1 MNCRH
6 CKAKLSLKLVDLG
19 YAPLSN
25 AYLRQEDLNA
35 LENYYPLRVNVCSTC
50 WLVQA
55 EDYSR
60 PTEIFNDGYAYFSSV
75 SKSWMQHAKDFSIKA
90 IEKLELSK
98 SSFVIEIASNDGY
111 LLKNFVEAGIPC
123 MGIEPTQSTA
133 AVAKKIGVKTIVEF
147 FGKQLALR
155 LKKEKKL
162 ADLIIGNNVYAHVP
176 DINDFTSGM
185 KVLLKKEG
193 VIVLEFPHVLN
204 LIELMQFDT
213 IYHEHFSY
221 LSLFTVS
228 KIFQKHGLRVWN
240 VETIPTHGGSLRVYG
255 CHMDSIRKVER
266 SVKDILGLE
275 KKRGLQKASTYQN
288 YQDKVNVIKNGFLE
302 FLLKQKANG
311 KTVIGYGAAAKSNT
325 LINYAGLKN
334 DLIKFVCD
342 GAKSKQGKYL
352 PGSHIPILKPDV
364 LRKFNADY
372 IVIFPW
378 NIRGEI
384 IGLIKEGYKW
394 AGKFVVITSS
404 GIDIV

>member
-35 LENYYPLRVNVCSTC
+35 LESYYPLRVNVCRTC

-90 IEKLELSK
+90 ITKLGLSK

-133 AVAKKIGVKTIVEF
+133 AVAKKIGIKTLVEF

-228 KIFQKHGLRVWN
+228 KIFRKHGLKVWN

-255 CHMDSIRKVER
+255 CHTDSIRKVEK

-288 YQDKVNVIKNGFLE
+288 YQDKVNDIKNSFLE

-364 LRKFNADY
+364 LRKFKADY

-384 IGLIKEGYKW
+384 MGLLKKSYKW